1 MLWPRQLHV
10 REVASI
16 LQAHRSGRWLGV
28 ASEPALWPSAHSV
41 LPGHQNISHL
51 RSRTMSYCIE
61 VPMGMITVCF
71 HRLVVESRG
80 RCSETL
86 DTNMPFMCDS
96 HSTDR
101 WRLGVIGQFASK
113 RKSFSVLVCKESEN
127 SRKWR
132 EHQRERNLVWWPV
145 KIESPPSSGAGRP
158 G

>member
-1 MLWPRQLHV
+1 
-10 REVASI
+10 
-16 LQAHRSGRWLGV
+16 
-28 ASEPALWPSAHSV
+28 
-41 LPGHQNISHL
+41 
-51 RSRTMSYCIE
+51 MSYCIE

-158 G
+158 GWLSPGSLPPGCSVLPLLLHSGLAGRLPNGSPQPSLLTRWYLL